1 MDVKFDLVRLGEK
14 RKNSLSETLIKQNVD
29 ILRKSIRN
37 LLKDKTSNSKYNSI
51 SMTMVIPAKG
61 HNIKIH
67 FQNIPEKW
75 IRKELKDNYP
85 NSIYKGKYDILL
97 DNLNNRIF

>member
-1 MDVKFDLVRLGEK
+1 MKIEFDLVRLGEI
-14 RKNSLSETLIKQNVD
+14 RRNSLSETLIKQNVD

-37 LLKDKTSNSKYNSI
+37 LFKNKNSDSKHNSI
-51 SMTMVIPAKG
+51 SITMVIPARG
-61 HNIKIH
+61 YNIKIH
-67 FQNIPEKW
+67 FQNISEKW

-97 DNLNNRIF
+97 DNLDNKVF